1 MIEKCDLAD
10 FESVYIIMESSFPIN
25 EIRSRQ
31 GQYELLKKENYSLY
45 IKKEEG
51 KIIGFISV
59 WDLGEINFI
68 EHFAIDKNY
77 RNKGVGSKMLKQVI
91 NNSDKT
97 VVLEVEPIIN
107 ETTKKRVDFYT
118 RNGMFYHDF
127 YYEQPA
133 LEKERERVEL
143 KIMST
148 TLLTEQD
155 FNKVKEILYKKVYKM

>member
-25 EIRSRQ
+25 EIRSRH

-45 IKKEEG
+45 IKKEQG

-59 WDLGEINFI
+59 WDLGDFNFI

-91 NNSDKT
+91 DSSKKK

-118 RNGMFYHDF
+118 SNGMFYHDF

-155 FNKVKEILYKKVYKM
+155 FNKVKEILYKKVYKV

>member
-1 MIEKCDLAD
+1 MLKKCDLSD
-10 FESVYIIMESSFPIN
+10 FESVYNIMESSFPLN
-25 EIRSRQ
+25 EIRSKK

-45 IKKEEG
+45 IKKEQG

-59 WDLGEINFI
+59 WDLYDFNFI

-77 RNKGVGSKMLKQVI
+77 RGKGVGSKMLKQVI

-118 RNGMFYHDF
+118 SNGMFYHDF

-155 FNKVKEILYKKVYKM
+155 LEKVNEILYKKVYKV

>member
-10 FESVYIIMESSFPIN
+10 FERVYNIMESSFPIN

-45 IKKEEG
+45 IKKEQG

-59 WDLGEINFI
+59 WDLYDFNFI

-155 FNKVKEILYKKVYKM
+155 FNKVKEILYKKVYKV